1 MNTFLEL
8 FSGVATIL
16 TGTVAIGIYFYQ
28 KKDAKIQAARV
39 LLIEIRT
46 AEERVNQIKEQIAN
60 SSISDFPS
68 VLMSNSWKAYSHLF
82 VSDFDVDEMKIMNS
96 FYDCCEVIEDFSK
109 RNNNF
114 FWITTE
120 EKARVL
126 QQMLAKTIE
135 ETLKNNLSQ
144 DIEEFKKSIDSKRD
158 FIRTAFDHHGFV
170 YTPQKTID
178 EINKH
183 LSKVPIITTSSCGLI
198 LKKIAKLKH

>member
-1 MNTFLEL
+1 M
-8 FSGVATIL
+8 L
-16 TGTVAIGIYFYQ
+16 TGAVAIGIYFYQ
-28 KKDAKIQAARV
+28 KRDAKIQAARV

-46 AEERVNQIKEQIAN
+46 AEERIAQIKDQIAN
-60 SSISDFPS
+60 NNISDLPS
-68 VLMSNSWKAYSHLF
+68 VLTSNSWKTYAHLF
-82 VSDFDVDEMKIMNS
+82 VSDFDVDEVKIINS

-126 QQMLAKTIE
+126 QQMLANTIE
-135 ETLKNNLSQ
+135 EKLKEDASQ
-144 DIEEFKKSIDSKRD
+144 DAESFKKSIDLKRD

-178 EINKH
+178 EINKY
-183 LSKVPIITTSSCGLI
+183 LSKVPALTTSSCGLT

>member
-1 MNTFLEL
+1 MSIFLEL
-8 FSGVATIL
+8 FSGVATMI
-16 TGTVAIGIYFYQ
+16 TGAVAIGIYFYQ

-46 AEERVNQIKEQIAN
+46 AEERVNQIKEQISN
-60 SSISDFPS
+60 NSISDLPS
-68 VLMSNSWKAYSHLF
+68 VLASNSWKNYSHLF
-82 VSDFDVDEMKIMNS
+82 VRDFDVDEMKLMNS
-96 FYDCCEVIEDFSK
+96 FYDCCEIIEDFSK

-126 QQMLAKTIE
+126 QQMLANTIE
-135 ETLKNNLSQ
+135 EKLKEVPFQ
-144 DIEEFKKSIDSKRD
+144 EIEEFKKSIDAKRD

-178 EINKH
+178 EINKY
-183 LSKVPIITTSSCGLI
+183 LSRVPVVTISNCGLI
-198 LKKIAKLKH
+198 LKKIAGLK